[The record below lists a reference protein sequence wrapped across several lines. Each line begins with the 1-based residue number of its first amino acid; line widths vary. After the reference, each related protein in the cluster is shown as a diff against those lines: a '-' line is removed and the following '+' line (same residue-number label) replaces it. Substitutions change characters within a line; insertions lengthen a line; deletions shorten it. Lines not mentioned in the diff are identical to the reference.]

1 MDIYFCAPR
10 GRFCFLTPQNATE
23 IWEPLIGLLLF
34 AAISARNF
42 LDAASASFG
51 SPRAPA
57 GTWQRL
63 KPLEQ
68 VITGNAVKQPAGND
82 SAGCLLPIYN
92 LISAE
97 KTPLKKFNPWFP
109 QNAPSKKGK
118 NVRFIKISSYN
129 FNKLATGSWWFFP
142 CGYVIIAILT
152 GPFLDFTNRWSLA
165 ELGS

>member
-1 MDIYFCAPR
+1 MS
-10 GRFCFLTPQNATE
+10 LTHTRLWVAARVMRYYNSV
-23 IWEPLIGLLLF
+23 PLLGAVQTTSLL
-34 AAISARNF
+34 
-42 LDAASASFG
+42 
-51 SPRAPA
+51 
-57 GTWQRL
+57 
-63 KPLEQ
+63 
-68 VITGNAVKQPAGND
+68 VVM
-82 SAGCLLPIYN
+82 LPIYN